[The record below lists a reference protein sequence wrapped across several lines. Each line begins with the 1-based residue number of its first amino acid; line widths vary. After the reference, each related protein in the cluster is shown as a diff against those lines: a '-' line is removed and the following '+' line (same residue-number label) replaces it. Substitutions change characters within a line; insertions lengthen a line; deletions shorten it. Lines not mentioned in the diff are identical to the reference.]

1 MSTDGGET
9 ERTVRWGT
17 AYKRDLKRL
26 SKRGKDLDRL
36 DAVVETIRLG
46 GQLEPR
52 HRDHALTG
60 DRKGFRDCHVEPDW
74 ILIYRVDDEAV
85 YLDRTG
91 THADLLE

>member
-9 ERTVRWGT
+9 DRTVQASA

-46 GQLEPR
+46 RRLNPR
-52 HRDHALTG
+52 HRDHALSG
-60 DRKGFRDCHVEPDW
+60 EMKDFRDCHVETDW
-74 ILIYRVDDEAV
+74 VLIYRVDDEAV
-85 YLDRTG
+85 YLTRTG